1 MLTILQQVWLGP
13 WSLIGIAI
21 AFLTGAR
28 PVRREGDGWLW
39 RAEETSLFARVLGR
53 FGFVGQTLGEVIII
67 RAPWFEVAR
76 IRSHELEHVRQG
88 LTWGFLFPVAYG
100 VAFLWAMATSK
111 TPGTAFWRGYWDC
124 IFEREAR
131 AVEAADREI

>member
-1 MLTILQQVWLGP
+1 MLTILRQVWLGP

-39 RAEETSLFARVLGR
+39 RAEDASFFARVLGR
-53 FGFVGQTLGEVIII
+53 FGFVGQTLGAVIII

-76 IRSHELEHVRQG
+76 IRRHELEHVRQG
-88 LTWGFLFPVAYG
+88 LTWGFVFPIAYG
-100 VAFLWAMATSK
+100 VAFLCAMATSK

-124 IFEREAR
+124 SFERQARDAEAT
-131 AVEAADREI
+131 D